1 MLYFRDEMED
11 IHSKDVIDLFTN
23 HINDISRKRREFEAY
38 EVMTDSIKE
47 IQKLYGVNEE
57 ADDKDDDDDDD
68 ESDKGIFVETTAE
81 EEITDFDKWLKNQA
95 KKDLH
100 SVKQFTSIESPLSI
114 RKSISSL
121 NGQQRK
127 IFDDIIER
135 EIVKDGDKEPYYVFI
150 SGEAGTGKSH
160 LVRVLMEGIKFVNI
174 KAGSELQY
182 PSIIAMAPTANAA
195 YIVGAKTIDS
205 AMCLGR
211 GYGYDK
217 LGPNKESNLKFK
229 YDQVSTLF
237 CDEISMVG
245 SSKLT
250 KINFRMQDFADG
262 EDKKRFMGAK
272 SFIATGDMWQLPPV
286 KDRFIFEKN
295 HLDGRPDCSP
305 SHWDDNFVIYYMTE
319 KMRSQQDPKFGE
331 VCDRVGKGFI
341 TKDDETYIRSLIRK
355 TPTEDDN
362 EAFKSGKV
370 SIIVTTNKKRETI
383 NNDKLDRLLPG
394 VQSVICSSKDEPT
407 NVSNA
412 PELPENLNYTET
424 GNLQKTLRL
433 KLGCP
438 VMLTVNHTKAKYRED
453 GITNGA
459 RAFVDSFQFFSNTNE
474 VQYIWVVF
482 KDPSIGKL
490 VRLENRDL
498 LQNHT
503 PNNPKAVPLEFSKR
517 RFNVKSGD
525 VSYQRKQFPA
535 VVSYAVTSHRSQGDT
550 LEEVIIDFR
559 PEPGQKAYITEGSF
573 YVAITRATWSDD
585 VYLADFDESYI
596 KVNKN
601 VMHKI

>member
-68 ESDKGIFVETTAE
+68 TESDKGIFVETTAE

-150 SGEAGTGKSH
+150 AGEAGTGKSH

-250 KINFRMQDFADG
+250 KN
-262 EDKKRFMGAK
+262 
-272 SFIATGDMWQLPPV
+272 QLP
-286 KDRFIFEKN
+286 
-295 HLDGRPDCSP
+295 
-305 SHWDDNFVIYYMTE
+305 
-319 KMRSQQDPKFGE
+319 
-331 VCDRVGKGFI
+331 
-341 TKDDETYIRSLIRK
+341 
-355 TPTEDDN
+355 
-362 EAFKSGKV
+362 
-370 SIIVTTNKKRETI
+370 
-383 NNDKLDRLLPG
+383 
-394 VQSVICSSKDEPT
+394 
-407 NVSNA
+407 NA
-412 PELPENLNYTET
+412 GLC
-424 GNLQKTLRL
+424 GLR
-433 KLGCP
+433 G
-438 VMLTVNHTKAKYRED
+438 
-453 GITNGA
+453 
-459 RAFVDSFQFFSNTNE
+459 
-474 VQYIWVVF
+474 
-482 KDPSIGKL
+482 
-490 VRLENRDL
+490 
-498 LQNHT
+498 
-503 PNNPKAVPLEFSKR
+503 
-517 RFNVKSGD
+517 
-525 VSYQRKQFPA
+525 
-535 VVSYAVTSHRSQGDT
+535 
-550 LEEVIIDFR
+550 
-559 PEPGQKAYITEGSF
+559 
-573 YVAITRATWSDD
+573 
-585 VYLADFDESYI
+585 
-596 KVNKN
+596 
-601 VMHKI
+601 